1 MGLQNDERCFSF
13 RNILIIDDQPF
24 ILDIFSQFLCDKGFN
39 IQTADSTEMALE
51 YLVSDKF
58 NLILSDVCMK
68 RGDFS
73 SFLTFL
79 KQPEGKYLSI
89 PIIAVTG
96 APEAIQDKDKVHL
109 AGVLEKPFTPDELLS
124 AIHLVL

>member
-89 PIIAVTG
+89 LLLLTALQRLFRIKTKFICR
-96 APEAIQDKDKVHL
+96 
-109 AGVLEKPFTPDELLS
+109 VLEKPFTPDELLS